1 MSSLT
6 SLYLGVIV
14 PASTLIPITIGIIKY
29 RRLVRRQRALL
40 LYLCMAVTVNAIAT
54 IYSHHNNLP
63 LLHVYTMLEFI
74 LLVRYYVLV
83 FSGRKTVP
91 YLVAA
96 AIIFPV
102 FCVVNFLFIQ
112 SIYTYNSYTRPVE
125 AIFLVLCSLLYFAAP
140 ETGEEPWADVP
151 DNWVNAGILLY
162 FSGALAQFS
171 FSNVLEAT
179 APHSVIMLILVLHA
193 TLVLIMYIL
202 FTISFYKCSS

>member
-40 LYLCMAVTVNAIAT
+40 LYLCIAVTVNAIAT

-125 AIFLVLCSLLYFAAP
+125 AIFLVL
-140 ETGEEPWADVP
+140 
-151 DNWVNAGILLY
+151 
-162 FSGALAQFS
+162 
-171 FSNVLEAT
+171 
-179 APHSVIMLILVLHA
+179 HA

-202 FTISFYKCSS
+202 FTIRFYKCSS

>member
-1 MSSLT
+1 MSGLT

-14 PASTLIPITIGIIKY
+14 PAATFIPITMGIFKY
-29 RRLVRRQRALL
+29 RRLPGRQRALL
-40 LYLCMAVTVNAIAT
+40 LYLGVAVTINTIAT

-63 LLHVYTMLEFI
+63 LLHIYTMLEFI

-83 FSGRKTVP
+83 FKGRKIVP

-96 AIIFPV
+96 GILFPV
-102 FCVVNFLFIQ
+102 FCVINFLFIQ

-125 AIFLVLCSLLYFAAP
+125 AIILVLCSLLYIAAP
-140 ETGEEPWADVP
+140 PTGEEQWADVP

-179 APHSVIMLILVLHA
+179 APHSVIMLIYVLHA

-202 FTISFYKCSS
+202 FTISFYKCSR

>member
-1 MSSLT
+1 MSSFT

-14 PASTLIPITIGIIKY
+14 PAATCIPITMGIFKY
-29 RRLVRRQRALL
+29 RRLPRGQRALL
-40 LYLCMAVTVNAIAT
+40 TYLCMALMINAIAT

-63 LLHVYTMLEFI
+63 LLHIYTMLEFI
-74 LLVRYYVLV
+74 LLARYYALV
-83 FSGRKTVP
+83 FSGRRIVP

-102 FCVVNFLFIQ
+102 FCIVNFLFIQ
-112 SIYTYNSYTRPVE
+112 RIYTYNSYTRPVE
-125 AIFLVLCSLLYFAAP
+125 AIFLVLCSLLYFATP
-140 ETGEEPWADVP
+140 LKGEEQWADVP